1 MDKLTVNYKENNLFS
16 NHKYFVTVENVENG
30 NSIELEFKT
39 KKIVLFE
46 KRKIRKP
53 AFNEINNSVEL
64 QKELFNENKNQ
75 KNQNGSLNKFLISI
89 FKEGNIYEQR

>member
-1 MDKLTVNYKENNLFS
+1 MDKLIVNYKENNLFS
-16 NHKYFVTVENVENG
+16 IHKYFVTVENIENG

-46 KRKIRKP
+46 KRKIRKL

-75 KNQNGSLNKFLISI
+75 NDSLNKLLIST
-89 FKEGNIYEQR
+89 FKAGKIYEQR

>member
-1 MDKLTVNYKENNLFS
+1 MDKLTVSYKENNLFS

-30 NSIELEFKT
+30 NIIELEFKT

-75 KNQNGSLNKFLISI
+75 NNFLNKLLIST
-89 FKEGNIYEQR
+89 FKAGKIYGQR

>member
-16 NHKYFVTVENVENG
+16 NHKYFVTVENIENG

-46 KRKIRKP
+46 KRKIRKL

-75 KNQNGSLNKFLISI
+75 NDSLNKLLIST
-89 FKEGNIYEQR
+89 FKAGKIYEQR

>member
-1 MDKLTVNYKENNLFS
+1 MDKLTVSYKENNLFS

-46 KRKIRKP
+46 KRKIRKLSQIP
-53 AFNEINNSVEL
+53 DT
-64 QKELFNENKNQ
+64 KK
-75 KNQNGSLNKFLISI
+75 
-89 FKEGNIYEQR
+89 